1 MLLILPVLAIILP
14 AALIMVLGKPRYLR
28 QVPRPS
34 TRSEQ
39 PPSISVVVPARNEEN
54 NISQL
59 LDSLKPE
66 WTLLHEVIV
75 VDDESEDLTASL
87 AKESGA
93 KVVTS
98 EPLPDD
104 WKGKPWACLQG
115 AVAAEGE
122 WLLFLDADVRLH
134 PGALRKILDLIEIG
148 DTNTAYSIYPY
159 HAIEK
164 PYEELSAY
172 FNSLMVA
179 GIGAFGHA
187 ELDGRDPALFG
198 QCLLIPKRLYLLID
212 GHAAVKD
219 KVLENFHLAK
229 HLKKAHGRCL
239 CYLGEDLVS
248 MRMFP
253 NGYKELWSSWKK
265 GFAAGAAHTDVNALI
280 FSSAWIAGGMFSI
293 LSMCIGLTAW
303 ATPAF
308 VIFTIISYVVNVLA
322 AFWAFQI
329 AGRFSMWNAALFPIS
344 LIFYQALFAKSFID
358 RKKGLKTT
366 WKGRPVD

>member
-1 MLLILPVLAIILP
+1 MLLIFPVLAIVLP
-14 AALIMVLGKPRYLR
+14 AALIMVLGRPRYLR
-28 QVPRPS
+28 QIP
-34 TRSEQ
+34 Q
-39 PPSISVVVPARNEEN
+39 PVKRGEHLPLISVIVPARNEERN
-54 NISQL
+54 VPQL
-59 LDSLKPE
+59 LDSFESEKKY
-66 WTLLHEVIV
+66 LHEVII
-75 VDDESEDLTASL
+75 VDDESEDNTAAL
-87 AKESGA
+87 AKERGA

-98 EPLPDD
+98 DPLPED

-115 AVAAEGE
+115 AIAADGE
-122 WLLFLDADVRLH
+122 WLLFLDSDVRLH
-134 PGALRKILDLIEIG
+134 PGAMQKIVDLIENG

-159 HAIEK
+159 HTIEK

-239 CYLGEDLVS
+239 CYLGEGLIS

-253 NGYKELWSSWKK
+253 GGFDDLWNGWKK
-265 GFAAGAAHTDVNALI
+265 GFAAGAAHTDINALI
-280 FSSAWIAGGMFSI
+280 FSSAWVTGGMFFFI
-293 LSMCIGLTAW
+293 SMCIGLTSL

-308 VIFTIISYVVNVLA
+308 LIFTITAYVVNVIA
-322 AFWAFQI
+322 AYWAFQI

-344 LIFYQALFAKSFID
+344 LIFYQVLFAKSMID

>member
-1 MLLILPVLAIILP
+1 MLLILPIFAILLP
-14 AALIMVLGKPRYLR
+14 AALIMVMGKPRFLR
-28 QVPRPS
+28 EIPQPQKHAE
-34 TRSEQ
+34 T
-39 PPSISVVVPARNEEN
+39 PPSISIIVPARNEED
-54 NISQL
+54 NIPKL
-59 LDSLKPE
+59 LESFHSEKQFI
-66 WTLLHEVIV
+66 HETII
-75 VDDESEDLTASL
+75 VDDESTDATKSL
-87 AKESGA
+87 SEQGGA
-93 KVVTS
+93 KVITS
-98 EPLPDD
+98 EPLPED

-122 WLLFLDADVRLH
+122 WLLFLDSDVRLH
-134 PGALRKILDLIEIG
+134 PGAMRKITDLIENG

-179 GIGAFGHA
+179 GVGAFGCF

-229 HLKKAHGRCL
+229 HLKEAHGRCL
-239 CYLGEDLVS
+239 CYLGEGLIS

-253 NGYKELWSSWKK
+253 KGYKELWNSWKK
-265 GFAAGAAHTDVNALI
+265 GFASGAAHTDINALI
-280 FSSAWIAGGMFSI
+280 FSSAWVAGGMFSVI
-293 LSMCIGLTAW
+293 SMLIGLTPLG
-303 ATPAF
+303 TPAF
-308 VIFTIISYVVNVLA
+308 VIFTIMSYVSNVIA
-322 AFWAFQI
+322 AYWAFQI

-344 LIFYQALFAKSFID
+344 LLFYQVLFAKSVID
-358 RKKGLKTT
+358 RKKGIKTT